1 MSFLMG
7 ILKEVPMSNIKF
19 VKALKEQV
27 PNDAKQV
34 DIYLKDNVLYF
45 VNKDEKSMEDI
56 IYQKNQME
64 INEYLMER
72 FKTPMEDKS
81 WLI

>member
-1 MSFLMG
+1 
-7 ILKEVPMSNIKF
+7 MSNIVEF
-19 VKALKEQV
+19 IKALKEQV

-56 IYQKNQME
+56 IYEKNQME
-64 INEYLMER
+64 INEYVLKELRKNMEVIPGR
-72 FKTPMEDKS
+72 ISS
-81 WLI
+81 WG